1 MTKHLNQRL
10 RRATGLGA
18 VAMLALPLAAQAADY
33 RAQLSE
39 SFNSGLAAARP
50 SITLRAVIDN
60 GAGGAPAATGI
71 VRFNVDSRHLT
82 SSAWASM
89 LAAGPGTQLGTFSS
103 ELTGTSSVRVL
114 SSGKDTAG
122 SYVRAGIDVPG
133 STASIIGD
141 DNSSSGAP
149 HAVGAHLTFTL
160 DARAAVGKLAA
171 RAANATLQ
179 NVAFALRS
187 SIHYGGK
194 SRGITLNPV
203 SQTVMT
209 NSVNARMCLDP
220 ACATVAPPVTSSAT
234 VHLPKTVTIAA
245 PVSATYG
252 YRYSI
257 GGTGRSG
264 DAVSLESLGSFG
276 LIPARS
282 ATMVRPDGTFIIR
295 ATLRSFFSDDGD
307 LTLAAR
313 GRYAVASV
321 EGGNATVYGIAGQ
334 DTRVVLSQPKFVLQ
348 RKTGGKLLHFSVR
361 IPGADDHVRV
371 AIKIGSKTLATGYS
385 TKSGTFSKTILKPAE
400 RGTSASSHR
409 CPAPTPRSRTPRRSA
424 ANHCRDSGSR
434 GAVLLGGRPRSL
446 APARTTDLH
455 VWRLAPNVR
464 CQTRS
469 HVWGQTPNVRIRCA
483 GRAPMSGGDRIG
495 ERRAGQVVGQAQ
507 GDASGPEVP
516 RRDPARGV

>member
-1 MTKHLNQRL
+1 VTRNLNQRL

-71 VRFNVDSRHLT
+71 VRFNVDTRHLT

-89 LAAGPGTQLGTFSS
+89 HAATPGTQLGTFSS

-114 SSGKDTAG
+114 SSGKDKAG

-141 DNSSSGAP
+141 DNLVLVVRRTPS
-149 HAVGAHLTFTL
+149 GAHLTFTL
-160 DARAAVGKLAA
+160 DARTAVGKLAA

-187 SIHYGGK
+187 SIRYGGK
-194 SRGITLNPV
+194 SRGITLNP
-203 SQTVMT
+203 SRQTVMT
-209 NSVNARMCLDP
+209 NSVNAWMCLDP
-220 ACATVAPPVTSSAT
+220 ACATVAPSMTSSAT

-276 LIPARS
+276 LIPARG

-334 DTRVVLSQPKFVLQ
+334 DTHVVLSQPKFVLQ

-385 TKSGTFSKTILKPAE
+385 TKAGTFAKTILKPAE
-400 RGTSASSHR
+400 RGNLRVVASVPGADTAISN
-409 CPAPTPRSRTPRRSA
+409 ATPLSR
-424 ANHCRDSGSR
+424 
-434 GAVLLGGRPRSL
+434 
-446 APARTTDLH
+446 
-455 VWRLAPNVR
+455 
-464 CQTRS
+464 
-469 HVWGQTPNVRIRCA
+469 
-483 GRAPMSGGDRIG
+483 
-495 ERRAGQVVGQAQ
+495 
-507 GDASGPEVP
+507 
-516 RRDPARGV
+516 